1 MARVTTKLG
10 PLMKRFGI
18 LKGSGEFA
26 AKQTGIKAMKTVV
39 PLFLGLAAISAA
51 SPRTSAALTAPLA
64 TIPVVNG
71 AAAAATGIGSSLRT
85 RLGLNGTG

>member
-1 MARVTTKLG
+1 MARVPTKLMGLIKKYG
-10 PLMKRFGI
+10 P

-26 AKQTGIKAMKTVV
+26 AKQTGLKAMKTVV

-51 SPRTSAALTAPLA
+51 SPKTAALVSAPLA

-71 AAAAATGIGSSLRT
+71 LSAAATGIGSSVRT
-85 RLGLNGTG
+85 RLGFNGA

>member
-1 MARVTTKLG
+1 MARMPTKLG

-39 PLFLGLAAISAA
+39 PLFLGIAAISAA
-51 SPRTSAALTAPLA
+51 SPRTGAMLTAPLA

-71 AAAAATGIGSSLRT
+71 LAGAASGIGTSVRT